1 MWEGMELDE
10 ERQEKEKKEEEEQE
24 DEEQREKEIME
35 KVKEK
40 WTIVL
45 ATVGMRALMKT

>member
-24 DEEQREKEIME
+24 EEEQREKEIME

-45 ATVGMRALMKT
+45 ATVGTRALMKT

>member
-1 MWEGMELDE
+1 MWEGMEQDE

-24 DEEQREKEIME
+24 EEQREKEIME

-45 ATVGMRALMKT
+45 ATVGTRALMKT